1 MWPIFFSV
9 LAGFFSTLLLT
20 HVSIDFLR
28 SSGIVGKDQQKKGK
42 PVLPTSGGIPVLFGF
57 MVSVSVFI
65 GLRTFLFASVDNS
78 LVLASLSSVLVIG
91 LIGLMDDIHVK
102 NDAEMVKMESQLSV
116 GFRKGWVK
124 PLLVVPAALPL
135 MVVRA
140 GQSSMLFPFIGSVD
154 FGILYPLILIP
165 IGVICVSNGT
175 NLLAGQNGLEAGT
188 GAIALFSIG
197 VFSLI
202 HNHVEAAI
210 LSLSMS
216 FCLLAFLK
224 YNFYPAKILPGDS
237 LTFSFGAVIA
247 ASAIIGNVQRFA
259 VVVFIPW
266 IIEAFLKLRS
276 GFKASSLGNLQ
287 EDGSLKSKHDKIYS
301 LSHIFMRMEGMTEK
315 KIVLRMYLLETII
328 CILAFLIF
336 L

>member
-1 MWPIFFSV
+1 MWTIFISV
-9 LAGFFSTLLLT
+9 LAGFVTTLVLT
-20 HVSIDFLR
+20 PISIDFLR

-42 PVLPTSGGIPVLFGF
+42 PVLPTSGGISVLFGF
-57 MVSVSVFI
+57 ITSVSVFI
-65 GLRTFLFASVDNS
+65 GLRTFLFLPIDNS
-78 LVLASLSSVLVIG
+78 LVLASLSSVIIIG

-102 NDAEMVKMESQLSV
+102 EKAEKVKMESQLSV

-124 PLLVVPAALPL
+124 PLFVVPAALPL

-140 GQSSMLFPFIGSVD
+140 GQSSMVLPLLGSVD
-154 FGILYPLILIP
+154 FGILYPLLLIP
-165 IGVICVSNGT
+165 IGVVCVSNGT

-202 HNHVEAAI
+202 HNQFEAAA

-237 LTFSFGAVIA
+237 LTFSFGAVIV

-259 VVVFIPW
+259 VIVFIPW

-276 GFKASSLGNLQ
+276 KFKASSLGNLQ

-315 KIVLRMYLLETII
+315 KIVVSMYFVETAI
-328 CILAFLIF
+328 CLLAFIIF